1 MIRVSRGLSRYAY
14 VAMGVLTALVLGVW
28 GIKLAV
34 GDSPSTVTRANS
46 ASQSQPPAPAPSASA
61 DSGYMDGTGPSAAAG
76 ADSNANPSPDPNVSM
91 NPAGGGN
98 VPAPVSPSPAA
109 APRGD
114 RTATLVGYNM
124 PNVGGVVADSGGFTL
139 YRFDKDKAKPATSN
153 CVGACVGK
161 WLPVLAGTGRPA
173 LRGIDAKLVGTM
185 RRADGGMQLTLAG
198 WPLYRYTG
206 DTKPGAWKGQGAG
219 GAWWV
224 VTPTGDK
231 NLAGVTQPSS
241 GYTTPPAD
249 TGGGNDPHHW

>member
-1 MIRVSRGLSRYAY
+1 
-14 VAMGVLTALVLGVW
+14 MGVLTALVLGVW

-98 VPAPVSPSPAA
+98 VPAPVSPSPSPAA

-231 NLAGVTQPSS
+231 NLAGVAQPNS